1 MITELRGDL
10 AWHKAVWQFEERG
23 WQSADVC
30 FFCQAQSKGHVCPYT
45 MLGPE
50 ADWAQTE
57 FKDPWLWAGE
67 VLPNRLCPWLGL
79 PGFSID
85 TVRMCTMHNVNLG
98 LMQTANGS
106 SLINL
111 IQNGLYGDPTDPM
124 DQNLKRLFADFDAWS
139 KENKAYTG
147 RVLCAY
153 SAEVSKLAAEK
164 RLDVVGPRRIFGKWL
179 KDQVQNGGLQSYLND
194 PKLPLQSACMP
205 DVHKY
210 AQQTASFNEL
220 WIIDVDAPMKECK
233 LKLELMDWDSDLI
246 YASKTLALEPLVTA
260 AYWAKVLKRPE
271 PGEVDHQAWT
281 PPSSEHFMEP
291 KGRVDLKELMVRPV
305 MAWSPRRGALVDW
318 GVFESVLRPH
328 KAMRIMLGPRN
339 LKALDMEGISRRA
352 MASFMFLT
360 FINNM
365 KPGYESRVDTTWEG
379 PKLKKVWADMEHK
392 CWETY
397 LDEANDDS
405 QGVHP
410 YQKLKKEASQC
421 KVLIKEDTRR
431 EILQDCTQRIVDF
444 AKECAAGRRKA
455 MSSVPASG
463 SSSRD

>member
-10 AWHKAVWQFEERG
+10 AWRKAVWQFEERG

-205 DVHKY
+205 
-210 AQQTASFNEL
+210 
-220 WIIDVDAPMKECK
+220 
-233 LKLELMDWDSDLI
+233 
-246 YASKTLALEPLVTA
+246 
-260 AYWAKVLKRPE
+260 
-271 PGEVDHQAWT
+271 
-281 PPSSEHFMEP
+281 
-291 KGRVDLKELMVRPV
+291 
-305 MAWSPRRGALVDW
+305 
-318 GVFESVLRPH
+318 
-328 KAMRIMLGPRN
+328 
-339 LKALDMEGISRRA
+339 
-352 MASFMFLT
+352 
-360 FINNM
+360 
-365 KPGYESRVDTTWEG
+365 
-379 PKLKKVWADMEHK
+379 
-392 CWETY
+392 
-397 LDEANDDS
+397 
-405 QGVHP
+405 
-410 YQKLKKEASQC
+410 
-421 KVLIKEDTRR
+421 
-431 EILQDCTQRIVDF
+431 
-444 AKECAAGRRKA
+444 
-455 MSSVPASG
+455 
-463 SSSRD
+463 